1 MNKRNIILTIVI
13 ALFVAFGIY
22 SQKSQELEDE
32 LAEISNSPYDVSQFD
47 EISDQEFLNADNS
60 LNAFVYIGREDCIGC
75 KALAQVL
82 TQISKENDVKIRYF
96 DTKKYRDSKS
106 YKEIVDKYQIEQ
118 VPDFLLVK
126 KDGTYE
132 KFGQENIKKEEKF
145 EDWIIKNKNR
155 L

>member
-75 KALAQVL
+75 KVLAQVL
-82 TQISKENDVKIRYF
+82 TQISKENDIKISYF

-106 YKEIVDKYQIEQ
+106 YKKIVDKYQIEQ

-132 KFGQENIKKEEKF
+132 KFGQENIENEEKF
-145 EDWIIKNKNR
+145 EDWIIENKDS

>member
-22 SQKSQELEDE
+22 SQKSQDLEDE
-32 LAEISNSPYDVSQFD
+32 LAEISNSSYDVSQFD
-47 EISDQEFLNADNS
+47 EISDQEFLNTYNS

-82 TQISKENDVKIRYF
+82 RQISKENDIKISYF
-96 DTKKYRDSKS
+96 DTKKYKDSKY

-126 KDGTYE
+126 KDGTFE
-132 KFGQENIKKEEKF
+132 TFDLENVKNEERF
-145 EDWIIKNKNR
+145 EDWIIKNKDS
-155 L
+155 

>member
-22 SQKSQELEDE
+22 SQKSQDLEDE

-47 EISDQEFLNADNS
+47 EITDQEFLNADNG
-60 LNAFVYIGREDCIGC
+60 LTGFVYIGREDCIGC

-82 TQISKENDVKIRYF
+82 TQISKENDIIIRYF

-126 KDGTYE
+126 KDGTFE
-132 KFGQENIKKEEKF
+132 KFGQENIEKEEKF
-145 EDWIIKNKNR
+145 EDWIIENKDS

>member
-22 SQKSQELEDE
+22 SQKSQDLEDE

-47 EISDQEFLNADNS
+47 EITDREFLNADNG
-60 LNAFVYIGREDCIGC
+60 LTGFVYIGREDCIGC
-75 KALAQVL
+75 KALAQGL
-82 TQISKENDVKIRYF
+82 TQISKENDIKISYF

-132 KFGQENIKKEEKF
+132 KFGQENIENEEIF
-145 EDWIIKNKNR
+145 EDWIIKNKDS

>member
-1 MNKRNIILTIVI
+1 MNKRNIILTIAI

-22 SQKSQELEDE
+22 SRKSQDLENE

-47 EISDQEFLNADNS
+47 EITDQEFLNADNS

-75 KALAQVL
+75 KILAQGL
-82 TQISKENDVKIRYF
+82 TQLSKENDIKISYF
-96 DTKKYRDSKS
+96 DTKKYKESKY
-106 YKEIVDKYQIEQ
+106 YKDIVDKYQIKQ

-132 KFGQENIKKEEKF
+132 KFGQENIENKEKF
-145 EDWIIKNKNR
+145 EDWIIENKDS